1 MKKSVYYLV
10 CIRNKLYVKFKSLTL
25 LYIGGDYWHTFPI
38 HRLGVPAARS
48 SDGPNGI
55 RGQDHFKSTPTAA
68 IPVGTALGST
78 WNSDLLHKVGE
89 FLDLEAR
96 AKGVHILLAPTVNIQ
111 RIPNG
116 GRGFESFAEDPLLAG
131 ELAASYIN
139 GFQEKGLAATIK
151 HFVGND
157 QENERFSSNSVISQ
171 RALRE
176 IYLKPFEIAIQKSNP
191 KAVMTSYNQV
201 NGVHVSEDEYLIK
214 NILRKEW
221 NWDGLIMSDW
231 TGTYS
236 TSDALN
242 AGLDLEMPGPGRW
255 RGERVLHDLLSKKV
269 TEDTLNERAH
279 AVLNLVNSVYKSGVP
294 ENAPEKQRNTSEDQ
308 QFNRRIAGESVVL
321 LKNDDT
327 VLPFKKSKTLVIGPN
342 ALYAAFSGGG
352 SALATPYYSISP
364 LEGIKDKIGSDNVNF
379 EIGAYNHRYSPS
391 LKHQLYIDESK
402 KQHGTVIKIYN
413 DNPELNKDVQPFD
426 TVILDDISYFRMNDY
441 KHPDLKS
448 SEFYAELTSVFV
460 PEFEGDYEFGL
471 AVYGTA
477 KLYIDD
483 NLVVDNATKQERGE
497 SFYGLGT
504 PEVKGSLK
512 VSKQKEYKLKIA
524 FGSGATSE
532 LSKSSNASFYG
543 GGGLRFGGTLIINPQ
558 QAIKQAA
565 AAAKSFEQV
574 VIITGLNKDWESE
587 GADRENI
594 KLPGHND
601 ELVDAVLSVNPRTV
615 ILIQSGTPV
624 ELPWI
629 SKASTVVYTSY
640 GGNETGNA
648 IADVL
653 YGDVNPSGKLPL
665 TFPIKFEDTPS
676 FLNNTTNNGKVLY
689 GEDIYVG
696 YRYYEKVKKQVLFPF
711 GHGLSYSK
719 FVLSKLD
726 VEVNA
731 DTLRASVN
739 VENVGQ
745 RDGSEVVQLY
755 IGAKKSS
762 FQRPVKEL
770 KAFKK
775 VHLTKGEQAS
785 VDFKLN
791 LYESTAFFDE
801 LKNKWLAEKGDY
813 FVYLGNSSSDSKA
826 LLKDFRVEKT
836 KSWLSPLL

>member
-1 MKKSVYYLV
+1 MTQ
-10 CIRNKLYVKFKSLTL
+10 TL
-25 LYIGGDYWHTFPI
+25 ITDCCEGGDYWHTYPI
-38 HRLGVPAARS
+38 PRLGVPAARS

-55 RGQDHFKSTPTAA
+55 RGQHHFESTPTAA

-78 WNSDLLHKVGE
+78 WNSELLHQVGK

-116 GRGFESFAEDPLLAG
+116 GRGFESFSEDPLLSG

-139 GFQEKGLAATIK
+139 GFQENGLAATIK

-157 QENERFSSNSVISQ
+157 QENERFSSNSIISQ

-176 IYLKPFEIAIQKSNP
+176 IYLKPFEIAIKKSNP

-201 NGVHVSEDEYLIK
+201 NGVHVSEDQYLIK
-214 NILRKEW
+214 EILRREW
-221 NWDGLIMSDW
+221 NWNGLIMSDW

-236 TSDALN
+236 TSDAIN

-279 AVLNLVNSVYKSGVP
+279 AVLSLVKSVYKSGVP
-294 ENAPEKQRNTSEDQ
+294 ENAPEKERNTLEDQ
-308 QFNRRIAGESVVL
+308 KFNRRVADEAIVL
-321 LKNDDT
+321 LKNT
-327 VLPFKKSKTLVIGPN
+327 KNVLPFKREKTLVIGPN

-364 LEGIKDKIGSDNVNF
+364 LEGIKNKIGSENVKF

-391 LKHQLYIDESK
+391 LKYQLYVDESK
-402 KQHGTVIKIYN
+402 EKHGTVIKIYN
-413 DNPELNKDVQPFD
+413 ENPELNKKADPFD
-426 TVILDDISYFRMNDY
+426 VVILNDVSYFRMNDY

-460 PEFEGDYEFGL
+460 PEFDGEYRFGL

-483 NLVVDNATKQERGE
+483 KLIVDNATKQERGD

-504 PEVKGSLK
+504 PEVKGNLK
-512 VSKQKEYKLKIA
+512 ISKGKEYKLRIA

-543 GGGLRFGGTLIINPQ
+543 GGGLRFGGTLIIDPQ
-558 QAIKQAA
+558 QAIKQAVDA
-565 AAAKSFEQV
+565 ATSFDQV

-587 GADRENI
+587 GADREDI
-594 KLPGHND
+594 KLPGYND
-601 ELVDAVLSVNPRTV
+601 ELIDAVLAANPQTAV
-615 ILIQSGTPV
+615 LIQSGTPV

-629 SKASTVVYTSY
+629 SKAATVVYTSY
-640 GGNETGNA
+640 GGDETGNA

-665 TFPIKFEDTPS
+665 SFPIKFEDTPS
-676 FLNNTTNNGKVLY
+676 FINNTTNNGKVLY
-689 GEDIYVG
+689 GEDVYVG
-696 YRYYEKVKKQVLFPF
+696 YRYYEKAQRQVLFPF

-719 FVLSKLD
+719 FNFSKLD
-726 VEVNA
+726 VEVVTN
-731 DTLRASVN
+731 LLKVSVS
-739 VENVGQ
+739 VENIGEV
-745 RDGSEVVQLY
+745 DGAEVVQLY
-755 IGAKKSS
+755 VGAKNSS
-762 FQRPVKEL
+762 IQRPVKEL

-775 VHLTKGEQAS
+775 IHLVKGES
-785 VDFKLN
+785 SRVEFELD

-801 LKNKWLAEKGDY
+801 LKNKWYTEKGDY
-813 FVYLGNSSSDSKA
+813 FVYLGNSSSDINA
-826 LLKDFRVEKT
+826 LVKDFNVELT